1 MTTTGF
7 QCDRCGL
14 CCRLIGGIP
23 QLSAFNRGDGV
34 CCHLTDGN
42 LCGIYDSRPEICSV
56 EKMYTYFSAHMGRS
70 EYLDLMTRS
79 CALIKEQF
87 TELQA
92 KANSC
97 AITR

>member
-1 MTTTGF
+1 MLTPAGEAAYT
-7 QCDRCGL
+7 L
-14 CCRLIGGIP
+14 ESGIKAILDTP
-23 QLSAFNRGDGV
+23 LLDENGT
-34 CCHLTDGN
+34 LTDGN
-42 LCGIYDSRPEICSV
+42 LCDIYDSRPEICSV